1 MKQKQEPDAI
11 AAKDAA
17 ILRELGRQVAAV
29 AAAPRQQE
37 TIRLWKALN
46 GLRPVRPM
54 VMIDQIPWHEMN
66 VNDELTL
73 RTEGRDARSIE
84 TGLRQTLYRWKHM
97 PADWVVESRFPVPR
111 AIDGMD
117 FGIQVDE
124 DKAVLD
130 PQNSVAGHLYH
141 DQLQTEDDLEKI
153 RTPAVRHDA
162 EATRRRVAA
171 MQELFGGILDVVE
184 CGPSVMLNIWDR
196 IVTWRGAEAV
206 LMDLGERPAFI
217 HKLMGRV
224 TEAAGSLLDQ
234 LEGQGLL
241 TAPDRWVHC
250 TGAFTDELPSPGCR
264 PERAGLRDLW
274 VSGMAQIFSSVSP
287 AMHQAFDLAYLNP
300 LYARFG
306 RVYYGCCEPLDRKLD
321 IVRKIPNLRKISM
334 SPWVDVDRGAEQ
346 IGRDF
351 VFSRKPSPA
360 PLAMD
365 SWDPVAVERDLRATL
380 DACKRNACPVEL
392 ILKDISTVRYQP
404 QRLWEWAAIA
414 QRVVAG

>member
-1 MKQKQEPDAI
+1 MKQTQEPNAI
-11 AAKDAA
+11 TAKDAA
-17 ILRELGRQVAAV
+17 ILRELGRQVAAI
-29 AAAPRQQE
+29 AALPRQQE

-46 GLRPVRPM
+46 GLKPVRPM

-73 RTEGRDARSIE
+73 QTEGREARSIE
-84 TGLRQTLYRWKHM
+84 TGLRRTLYRWRHM
-97 PADWVVESRFPVPR
+97 PADLVVESRFLVPR
-111 AIDGMD
+111 AIAGMD
-117 FGIQVDE
+117 YGIRVDE

-153 RTPAVRHDA
+153 RTPEVRHDA
-162 EATRRRVAA
+162 EATRGRAAA

-184 CGPSVMLNIWDR
+184 CGPSIMLNIWDQ
-196 IVTWRGAEAV
+196 IVMWRGAEAV
-206 LMDLGERPAFI
+206 LVDLGERPEFI
-217 HKLMGRV
+217 HKLMVRV
-224 TEAAGSLLDQ
+224 TAATVSLLDQ
-234 LEGQGLL
+234 VEEQGLL
-241 TAPDRWVHC
+241 TSPDNWVHC
-250 TGAFTDELPSPGCR
+250 TGAFSDELPAPGCR
-264 PERAGLRDLW
+264 PDRARLRDLW

-287 AMHQAFDLAYLNP
+287 AMHQEFDLAYLNP

-321 IVRKIPNLRKISM
+321 IVRSIPNLRKISM
-334 SPWVDVDRGAEQ
+334 SPWVNVDLGAEK

-365 SWDPVAVERDLRATL
+365 VWEPDAVEQDLRATL
-380 DACKRNACPVEL
+380 DACKRNGCPVEL
-392 ILKDISTVRYQP
+392 ILKDISTVHYQP
-404 QRLWEWAAIA
+404 QRLWEWVAIA
-414 QRVVAG
+414 QRLVAG